1 MRGVKG
7 SRAGLVEW
15 LATSRVVRVLWW
27 LLILSTAANGVVVGY
42 GVLWFQ
48 LFGESADRSDYLVS
62 AGGYGAAALVQLVA
76 AVGVAGL
83 RGPRSAGWTA
93 VGLAVALLA
102 LAAGSASRAADLPAG
117 RWDDSLLDG
126 VGGVLCLPWAWVLVA
141 AGIAGTM
148 RLCRSGG
155 TDRSSR

>member
-1 MRGVKG
+1 MG

-27 LLILSTAANGVVVGY
+27 LLILATAANGAVVGY

-48 LFGESADRSDYLVS
+48 LFGESADRSDCLVS
-62 AGGYGAAALVQLVA
+62 AGGYGTAALVLLVA

-83 RGPRSAGWTA
+83 RGPRCAGWTA
-93 VGLAVALLA
+93 VALAVALLV

-117 RWDDSLLDG
+117 RWDDSPLDG

-141 AGIAGTM
+141 AGIAGTL
-148 RLCRSGG
+148 RLCRRGG
-155 TDRSSR
+155 TDRASR